1 MRPAAIA
8 FLLLSA
14 LLGLS
19 SSGLLAETIHL
30 KNGRTIWAD
39 HVHERGPQVEY
50 EIGDDSYSIP
60 KSLVERIEA
69 GGVAP
74 QASAAGSD
82 KRELPAFA
90 PADSTTQDSAVVKK
104 IVHDGEVDDS
114 ELSAVEQSANATTTA
129 AAYFVAGKYEF
140 DHGNLSKARPYLE
153 NALRFDGENASALNY
168 YSVLLAKTGHASEA
182 LTYAERAVQ
191 ATPNSPDSLTVL
203 GYVQYAADRDQDAIR
218 TWKRSLELR
227 PDPTVQ
233 SYLAKA
239 ERDATAQA
247 GYSEKES
254 SHFTLHYEGEQT
266 SESLRSQ
273 LLATLDSEYDDLVRE
288 LGIEPRNSIPVILYT
303 RQTFFDVTNAPSWSG
318 AINDGKL
325 RIPVQGVS
333 SVTPELAR
341 VLKHELAHSF
351 IAQLSAGRCP
361 QWLNEGIAQLVEPKS
376 LANGSRLAELY
387 RAQQEIPL
395 NVMEGSFVN
404 LSSAQAVLAYAESL
418 AAAQYISETYGM
430 SDLQRILQ
438 ELAQGSSTEAA
449 LRAILHSGYGD
460 LENELG
466 KYLASKYGG

>member
-1 MRPAAIA
+1 MRRTAI
-8 FLLLSA
+8 FFLLSA
-14 LLGLS
+14 LLGFS
-19 SSGLLAETIHL
+19 SSSLAETIHL
-30 KNGRTIWAD
+30 KNGRTIWAE
-39 HVHERGPQVEY
+39 HVRENGHQVEY
-50 EIGDDSYSIP
+50 EVGDDSYSIP
-60 KSLVERIEA
+60 KSLVDRIES
-69 GGVAP
+69 GG
-74 QASAAGSD
+74 ASPRESSAGSGG
-82 KRELPAFA
+82 RELPAFA
-90 PADSTTQDSAVVKK
+90 PPDSANQDSPVLKK

-114 ELSAVEQSANATTTA
+114 ELSAVEQSGNASTAA
-129 AAYFVAGKYEF
+129 AAYFIAGKYEF
-140 DHGNLSKARPYLE
+140 DRGNLSKARSYLE
-153 NALRFDGENASALNY
+153 SALRFDGENPSALNY

-182 LTYAERAVQ
+182 LSYAERAVR
-191 ATPNSPDSLTVL
+191 ASPNSPDSLTVL

-218 TWKRSLELR
+218 TWKQSLELR
-227 PDPTVQ
+227 PDPMVQ
-233 SYLAKA
+233 GYLAKA
-239 ERDATAQA
+239 ERDASAQA

-254 SHFTLHYEGEQT
+254 SHFILHYEGEQT
-266 SESLRSQ
+266 SESLRTQ

-288 LGIEPRNSIPVILYT
+288 LEIEPRNNIPVILYT

-361 QWLNEGIAQLVEPKS
+361 QWLNEGIAQLVEPKP

-395 NVMEGSFVN
+395 NAMEGSFVN
-404 LSSAQAVLAYAESL
+404 LSSAQAVLAYAEAL
-418 AAAQYISETYGM
+418 AATQYINETYGM

-438 ELAQGSSTEAA
+438 ELGRGSSTEAA

-460 LENELG
+460 LESDLA
-466 KYLASKYGG
+466 KYLAGKYGS

>member
-1 MRPAAIA
+1 MRRAAI
-8 FLLLSA
+8 FFLLSA

-30 KNGRTIWAD
+30 KNGRTIWAE
-39 HVHERGPQVEY
+39 HVRENGAQVEY

-60 KSLVERIEA
+60 KSLVDGIEA
-69 GGVAP
+69 GGVSP
-74 QASAAGSD
+74 QASAAGSGGRD
-82 KRELPAFA
+82 LPAFA
-90 PADSTTQDSAVVKK
+90 PADSTTQEAMVLKK
-104 IVHDGEVDDS
+104 IVHDGEVDDTQ
-114 ELSAVEQSANATTTA
+114 LAAVEQSANAATTA

-153 NALRFDGENASALNY
+153 SALRFDEENPSALNY

-182 LTYAERAVQ
+182 LTYAERSVQ
-191 ATPNSPDSLTVL
+191 ASPNSPDSLTVL
-203 GYVQYAADRDQDAIR
+203 GYVQYAVDRDQDAIR

-227 PDPTVQ
+227 PDPMVQ

-266 SESLRSQ
+266 SEALRTQ
-273 LLATLDSEYDDLVRE
+273 LLATLDSEYDDLVRD

-325 RIPVQGVS
+325 RIPIQGVS

-351 IAQLSAGRCP
+351 IAQLSGGRCP
-361 QWLNEGIAQLVEPKS
+361 QWLNEGIAQLVEPKP

-387 RAQQEIPL
+387 RTQQEIPL

-418 AAAQYISETYGM
+418 AAAQYISDTYGM

-438 ELAQGSSTEAA
+438 ELGRGSSTETA
-449 LRAILHSGYGD
+449 LRAVLHSGYGD
-460 LENELG
+460 LENELT
-466 KYLASKYGG
+466 KYLAGKYGS